1 VEILYDS
8 LLDHD
13 LDEETTVAADV
24 TTDLDDKALEED
36 EDETDALVEADDSE
50 ASESADG
57 QDIDAESLLDSTDT
71 ESWSDDPVRMYLTQM
86 GEIPLLTR
94 KEEIRLARKIE
105 ITRAAF
111 RRKLLCCDYVIR
123 SAVKVLHRVH
133 RGELPFDRTVQVSVT
148 DRLEKDQILGRLPHN
163 LVTLDQ
169 LLERNAEDYRIAS
182 SKSGRAPE
190 RRAAWKRL
198 SSRRCRAV
206 LLVEEL
212 GLRTGR
218 IEPMI
223 GQLEQFSARIDQLK
237 NQIDQMKRE
246 KRSAADRKP
255 LLVEFRNILRAL
267 QETPTS
273 LRNRIAELKTV
284 YTQYQRAKRG
294 LSEGNL
300 RLVVSIAKKYR
311 NRGLSFLDLIQ

>member
-1 VEILYDS
+1 MYDS

-13 LDEETTVAADV
+13 LDDETTVVGEVA
-24 TTDLDDKALEED
+24 TDLDDKPLD
-36 EDETDALVEADDSE
+36 EDETDDLVEQDDDHDAVAEVDAQDLDPEGLLSG
-50 ASESADG
+50 DG
-57 QDIDAESLLDSTDT
+57 

-94 KEEIRLARKIE
+94 KEEIHLARKIE

-163 LVTLDQ
+163 LATLDR
-169 LLERNAEDYRIAS
+169 LLERNADDYRIAT
-182 SKSGRAPE
+182 SKSHKANDRK
-190 RRAAWKRL
+190 AAWKRL
-198 SSRRCRAV
+198 SRRRCRAV

-212 GLRTGR
+212 GLRTQR

-223 GQLEQFSARIDQLK
+223 GQLEQFSGRI
-237 NQIDQMKRE
+237 
-246 KRSAADRKP
+246 
-255 LLVEFRNILRAL
+255 
-267 QETPTS
+267 
-273 LRNRIAELKTV
+273 
-284 YTQYQRAKRG
+284 
-294 LSEGNL
+294 
-300 RLVVSIAKKYR
+300 
-311 NRGLSFLDLIQ
+311 

>member
-1 VEILYDS
+1 LYES

-13 LDEETTVAADV
+13 LEDETTVVVDV
-24 TTDLDDKALEED
+24 ATDIDDKALD
-36 EDETDALVEADDSE
+36 DDDETDGLVEADDTDAAE
-50 ASESADG
+50 ADG
-57 QDIDAESLLDSTDT
+57 QDAESEGLLEGGEG

-163 LVTLDQ
+163 LATLDR
-169 LLERNAEDYRIAS
+169 LLERNAEDYRVAT
-182 SKSGRAPE
+182 SKAHKPNE
-190 RRAAWKRL
+190 RKIAWKRL
-198 SSRRCRAV
+198 SRRRCRAV

-212 GLRTGR
+212 GLRTQRIGR
-218 IEPMI
+218 C
-223 GQLEQFSARIDQLK
+223 
-237 NQIDQMKRE
+237 
-246 KRSAADRKP
+246 
-255 LLVEFRNILRAL
+255 
-267 QETPTS
+267 
-273 LRNRIAELKTV
+273 
-284 YTQYQRAKRG
+284 
-294 LSEGNL
+294 
-300 RLVVSIAKKYR
+300 
-311 NRGLSFLDLIQ
+311 